1 MKFNYKASEKDF
13 KIIEESI
20 KLAYSLKLN
29 YIFKDKKILD
39 KVYIISFDSEF
50 IYIWAKKKIHGIKP
64 SSSKSKN
71 YFFYK
76 INHNLYIKE
85 FDRMGWRA
93 GVWLNEINDFLPLAL
108 RKNDF
113 ETPKICGSLLGD
125 FVSNQKKIRGE
136 KNNPYIT
143 EYSYIATIIHEFGH
157 IYYQQHK
164 NWWFSDKKT
173 NLELLKKAL
182 LSYEGE
188 RVSAKIEI
196 PQPYLLSEVFAFCC
210 EYQISKLFFTEHEK
224 NLNAY
229 AIEIIKN
236 NIKSEKEK
244 NLDQE
249 DSVLSDKYSH
259 EAALILGKVL
269 IDKYS
274 KTWPDKLLKKPIL

>member
-1 MKFNYKASEKDF
+1 MKFDYKANEKDL

-20 KLAYSLKLN
+20 KIVYSPKLN

-50 IYIWAKKKIHGIKP
+50 IYIWARKKIHGIKP
-64 SSSKSKN
+64 SPYKSKN
-71 YFFYK
+71 YFFHK

-85 FDRMGWRA
+85 FDRLGWKA
-93 GVWLNEINDFLPLAL
+93 GIWLNEINSLLPLEL

-113 ETPKICGSLLGD
+113 EAPKICGSLLGD
-125 FVSNQKKIRGE
+125 FISNQKKIKGE

-143 EYSYIATIIHEFGH
+143 KESYLATIIHEFGH
-157 IYYQQHK
+157 VYYQSHK

-210 EYQISKLFFTEHEK
+210 EYQISKLFFAKHEK

-259 EAALILGKVL
+259 EAALILGKIL

-274 KTWPDKLLKKPIL
+274 KTWPQKILQKYSI